1 MVNVEGHDKY
11 LADLHGRSFGYHSTA
26 SRLEYLAVAPG
37 SNTWRIMDWY
47 HHRFMARRPILV
59 PSWHLPRCI
68 VAAAGPPRA
77 LVCSAWAVVSTGEH
91 LLRFSNAFD
100 MFWSVE
106 DVEAAKWNSRV
117 FKWFTRF
124 YLDLSDSF
132 CVSNRPTSGLTARQ
146 NSLATGRRM
155 REKGPQMMGSAAGCV
170 DDEDWWEKKN

>member
-91 LLRFSNAFD
+91 LLRFRMLSICFD
-100 MFWSVE
+100 QLKMLKLPSELQEYSSDLPGFTWICLILF
-106 DVEAAKWNSRV
+106 V
-117 FKWFTRF
+117 F
-124 YLDLSDSF
+124 
-132 CVSNRPTSGLTARQ
+132 Q
-146 NSLATGRRM
+146 TGRH
-155 REKGPQMMGSAAGCV
+155 PA
-170 DDEDWWEKKN
+170 